1 MQGTSVV
8 YSNLT
13 TGPENLGKSGEGK
26 NYVKGTLTAKI
37 FQRGGHK
44 LGGIK
49 ARLHTHP

>member
-13 TGPENLGKSGEGK
+13 TGPENLGNSGEGK

-37 FQRGGHK
+37 FQR

-49 ARLHTHP
+49 AGLHTHL